1 MTTTTSSS
9 MCITV
14 IGSEVTGTSCLQH
27 TNRNQLNVALFL
39 LLLSSTLSLSLI
51 LSRTHRDT
59 SFVFIRVSSKDSG
72 SGSSFLFFLKG
83 GCNGCVERKIFLLFV
98 AREKFLIV
106 NQFSRC
112 NLFPSLSTR
121 INLDKRSSCQVK
133 ETR

>member
-39 LLLSSTLSLSLI
+39 LLLSSTLSLSL
-51 LSRTHRDT
+51 THAHIET
-59 SFVFIRVSSKDSG
+59 QASFSSVCRPRIQDQG
-72 SGSSFLFFLKG
+72 VGFFFLKG